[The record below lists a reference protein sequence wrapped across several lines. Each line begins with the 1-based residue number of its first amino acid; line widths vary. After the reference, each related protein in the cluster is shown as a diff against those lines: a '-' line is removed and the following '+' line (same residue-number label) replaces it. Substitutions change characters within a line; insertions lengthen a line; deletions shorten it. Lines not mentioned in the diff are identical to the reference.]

1 MLPYFPGTRYEDW
14 ALDDPAG
21 KTLAEAAPNPERRI
35 RELGVK
41 DVVAS
46 LQRIFKVSSPTSGTF
61 YAVIVGAELV
71 SWLQVLA
78 SVVLQMELLG
88 LEAREDE

>member
-1 MLPYFPGTRYEDW
+1 MDDTRYTIGVDFGTESARAVLVDV
-14 ALDDPAG
+14 ADG
-21 KTLAEAAPNPERRI
+21 

-61 YAVIVGAELV
+61 FAIFVGADKCLKDPANCTLEGG
-71 SWLQVLA
+71 
-78 SVVLQMELLG
+78 VVRRKR
-88 LEAREDE
+88 AAA